1 MARSRSDI
9 APAVM
14 GPSADSNEPSRHM
27 VWLRIAAFLSL
38 KAPNTELTYA
48 GILREYCEFLGAP
61 YLSNSAADRILKAQ
75 DLHAIAFKAV
85 LEKRPGETPR
95 VATSNSHVRDV
106 SAKRAKREKRTGL
119 EATQSNATIAKKFAV
134 LRRIYRMLIGAGLGV
149 AKNPFDSDT
158 VPPPPKDSGRKRPT
172 KMLDFALVK
181 KVIAHSDETNPKG
194 LRDKAIMCALFGGA
208 LRRSEVIGLR
218 VGDIQK
224 TPSGT
229 TFLYLRATKAK
240 RDAQQALPKWAADV
254 LVRLVGQ
261 RASEGAAAGD
271 RLFVSYTG
279 RGGKIAT
286 NSPISPSGIYSLF
299 QRCCAAAGAGPHLS
313 PHSARATAI
322 TRLLAE
328 GIPHREVQEFSR
340 HASIQMVEL
349 YDKRRI
355 GVDNNPGRK
364 LDYD

>member
-1 MARSRSDI
+1 MARPRSDI

-134 LRRIYRMLIGAGLGV
+134 LRRIYRMLIG
-149 AKNPFDSDT
+149 
-158 VPPPPKDSGRKRPT
+158 R
-172 KMLDFALVK
+172 
-181 KVIAHSDETNPKG
+181 
-194 LRDKAIMCALFGGA
+194 
-208 LRRSEVIGLR
+208 
-218 VGDIQK
+218 
-224 TPSGT
+224 
-229 TFLYLRATKAK
+229 
-240 RDAQQALPKWAADV
+240 
-254 LVRLVGQ
+254 
-261 RASEGAAAGD
+261 
-271 RLFVSYTG
+271 
-279 RGGKIAT
+279 
-286 NSPISPSGIYSLF
+286 
-299 QRCCAAAGAGPHLS
+299 
-313 PHSARATAI
+313 
-322 TRLLAE
+322 
-328 GIPHREVQEFSR
+328 
-340 HASIQMVEL
+340 
-349 YDKRRI
+349 RRI
-355 GVDNNPGRK
+355 THTV
-364 LDYD
+364 